1 MLLLCWWDVLLIWNH
16 LHPFVVFSFL
26 PFCPQNIEL
35 STRVLKMN
43 AKYFY
48 EKNEWNLEEMLH
60 YINKKERECFRHL
73 PFWGETKNKENGKK
87 VFASNLRM
95 TSSLFFLKNKFFS
108 LHLLSEWCNL
118 VTLLVTVQSR
128 HTAKQAVKEEKK
140 IRYNLT
146 TNLKKTFFSF
156 LFFTGVLISHIF
168 NDKQCWSSRKG
179 WTFLTFSFC
188 ASIVKRHISC

>member
-1 MLLLCWWDVLLIWNH
+1 MWSLTVSHESWKCLITQITKTKWCTIILNYIFAATLLVRRLVNLKPSPSICCVFIFTFLSSKYRIIYACTENECKIFLWEKWMKSWRNVALFYQKRKSV
-16 LHPFVVFSFL
+16 FVICLFEAK
-26 PFCPQNIEL
+26 QK
-35 STRVLKMN
+35 TKKM
-43 AKYFY
+43 
-48 EKNEWNLEEMLH
+48 E
-60 YINKKERECFRHL
+60 
-73 PFWGETKNKENGKK
+73 KK

-146 TNLKKTFFSF
+146 TNLKKTFF
-156 LFFTGVLISHIF
+156 
-168 NDKQCWSSRKG
+168 
-179 WTFLTFSFC
+179 
-188 ASIVKRHISC
+188 